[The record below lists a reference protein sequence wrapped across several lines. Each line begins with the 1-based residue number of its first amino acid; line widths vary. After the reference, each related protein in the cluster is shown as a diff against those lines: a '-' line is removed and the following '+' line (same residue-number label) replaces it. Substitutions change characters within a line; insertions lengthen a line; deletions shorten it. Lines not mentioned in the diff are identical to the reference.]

1 MQGSVLPCRTCYR
14 LRMTAPHA
22 NRATERRPTSPFGLA
37 LQQCRRQRRLSQF
50 ALALRADTSARH
62 VSFLETGRSRPTLGM
77 VQRLAD
83 ALDLPPADRNRLL
96 GSAGFAADRSA
107 EPLDSSA
114 LAAVRT
120 VIAHLLRQ
128 HEPWPALLLDA
139 TYDVL
144 DANDAARRLLSLPP
158 REQSP
163 RANLVALLCGPLAA
177 MIVNHDEVLHETR
190 RRLQR
195 DLDALLTPT
204 HRDALADATH
214 TRLTDLLAL
223 VARQCDTR
231 STRGSPSLSDVPV
244 LMTELRTPLGN
255 VRTLSTLV
263 RFGGAR
269 DITVD
274 ALHVELIYPADAVAD
289 ARLRALTAP

>member
-1 MQGSVLPCRTCYR
+1 
-14 LRMTAPHA
+14 MTAPHA
-22 NRATERRPTSPFGLA
+22 NRAHERRPASPFGLA
-37 LQQCRRQRRLSQF
+37 LQECRRQRRLSQF

-62 VSFLETGRSRPTLGM
+62 VSFLETGRSRPTLQM

-144 DANDAARRLLSLPP
+144 DANRAARRLLCLPP
-158 REQSP
+158 LEQTP
-163 RANLVALLCGPLAA
+163 RANLVALLCGSLAP
-177 MIVNHDEVLHETR
+177 MIVNHDEVLHEIR
-190 RRLQR
+190 HRLQR
-195 DLDALLTPT
+195 DLDALIAPAP
-204 HRDALADATH
+204 RGASADATH
-214 TRLTDLLAL
+214 TRLRELLTLVTLHADARSMCASPHRTDA
-223 VARQCDTR
+223 
-231 STRGSPSLSDVPV
+231 PV
-244 LMTELRTPLGN
+244 LMTELRTPLGD

-274 ALHVELIYPADAVAD
+274 ALHVELIYPADDVAD
-289 ARLRALTAP
+289 ARLRMLTADAP

>member
-1 MQGSVLPCRTCYR
+1 
-14 LRMTAPHA
+14 MTVPPA
-22 NRATERRPTSPFGLA
+22 NRPRERRPVSPFGLA

-62 VSFLETGRSRPTLGM
+62 VSFLETGRSRPTLPM

-83 ALDLPPADRNRLL
+83 ALDLPPSDRNRLL

-158 REQSP
+158 REHTP
-163 RANLVALLCGPLAA
+163 RANLVALLCGPLAP

-195 DLDALLTPT
+195 DLDALIAPTP
-204 HRDALADATH
+204 RGAPADATQA
-214 TRLTDLLAL
+214 RLCELLAL
-223 VARQCDTR
+223 VMQQ
-231 STRGSPSLSDVPV
+231 LDVRPMRASSHRADAPV
-244 LMTELRTPLGN
+244 LMTELRTPLGD
-255 VRTLSTLV
+255 VRTLSTLMH
-263 RFGGAR
+263 FGGAR

-274 ALHVELIYPADAVAD
+274 ALHVELIYPADDLAD
-289 ARLRALTAP
+289 ARLRALTTPVP

>member
-1 MQGSVLPCRTCYR
+1 
-14 LRMTAPHA
+14 MTAPHA
-22 NRATERRPTSPFGLA
+22 NRVTERRPTSPFGLA

-144 DANDAARRLLSLPP
+144 DANHAARRLLSLPP
-158 REQSP
+158 LEQTP
-163 RANLVALLCGPLAA
+163 RVNLVALLCGPLAP

-195 DLDALLTPT
+195 DLDALIAPTLRGTRADTTPT
-204 HRDALADATH
+204 RLRALLTLVTEQLDSRPMHSTPHRVEA
-214 TRLTDLLAL
+214 
-223 VARQCDTR
+223 
-231 STRGSPSLSDVPV
+231 PV
-244 LMTELRTPLGN
+244 LMTELRTPLGH

-263 RFGGAR
+263 HFGGAR

-274 ALHVELIYPADAVAD
+274 ALHVELIYPADDVAD